1 MGRAKKFI
9 KKKIERGH
17 KMDFKK
23 NPQTKFKDVKKMTE
37 EEARRETEALREGIE
52 YHNYLY
58 YVKNQPKISD
68 ATYDK
73 LFHRLQELEDAFPE
87 VQSPTSPT
95 QKIGAKPLDKLKKVN
110 HTVPMLSLNASLNV
124 EEAQDFDKFVRRNL
138 GKKKIHYVVEPKFDG
153 FSVEV
158 VYRDGTF
165 QYGATRGDG
174 EVGEDISENL
184 KTIKPMALRLQKDK
198 EEIPSFL
205 ALRAEVFMP
214 KTAFQNLNKE
224 RIEGGE
230 DPFANPRNA
239 AAGIMRQLDPKKVAD
254 KPLDI
259 IFYEILKVEGQE
271 FSSHWEELQQF
282 PRWGLKTDPLNKK
295 SSSFEEVK
303 KYHQQLSEQR
313 DELDYE
319 IDGVVIKLD
328 DLQMREELGTRQRS
342 PRWALA
348 WKFPPKEEV
357 TTMVDIAVQVGRT
370 GMLTPVALL
379 EPVDVGGVTVSRATL
394 HNEEEAQRKD
404 VRPGDKVRVAR
415 AGDVIP
421 EVLERIKEPGKKRGK
436 KFTMP
441 KTCPVCGSEV
451 FKEGAYTFCPAG
463 LSCTAQL
470 IGHILHY
477 ASRDAMNIDGL
488 GEKIVK
494 QMVSKGM
501 VRSIADLYRL
511 SVDDLLTLE
520 GFAQKSAQ
528 NLYQAIKER
537 KRARLDRFLYAL
549 GIRHVGQH
557 VARVLAQRYKSLDKL
572 RRADRDGLEETPE
585 IGPEI
590 ARSVEQFFKQEEN
603 NKVLKD
609 LSKQGVKVEDIPSEK
624 EQLPLEGKTFVFTGE
639 LESYSRSEVKDLAE
653 ALGGRAT
660 SSVSGETDFLVV
672 GKNPGSKLDEA
683 KKHKVKIID
692 EEEFKKL
699 VQHKEE

>member
-1 MGRAKKFI
+1 
-9 KKKIERGH
+9 
-17 KMDFKK
+17 MDFKK
-23 NPQTKFKDVKKMTE
+23 NPKTKFKDVKKMSK
-37 EEARRETEALREGIE
+37 EEARKEAKALEEGIE

-73 LFHRLQELEDAFPE
+73 LFHRLQELEEAFPE
-87 VQSPTSPT
+87 LQSPTSPT
-95 QKIGAKPLDKLKKVN
+95 QKVGAKPLDKLKKVN
-110 HTVPMLSLNASLNV
+110 HTVPMLSLNAALNA
-124 EEAQDFDKFVRRNL
+124 EEAQDFDKFIRRSV

-158 VYRDGTF
+158 VYREGTF
-165 QYGATRGDG
+165 QHGATRGDG
-174 EVGEDISENL
+174 DVGEDISENL
-184 KTIKPMALRLQKDK
+184 KTIKSLALRLQKDK
-198 EEIPSFL
+198 TEIPTLL

-214 KTAFQNLNKE
+214 KTAFQKLNKE
-224 RIEGGE
+224 RIERGE

-271 FSSHWEELQQF
+271 FTSHWEELQKF
-282 PRWGLKTDPLNKK
+282 PRWGLKTDPHNKK
-295 SSSFEEVK
+295 CSSFEEIK
-303 KYHQQLSEQR
+303 NYHQKLSEQR
-313 DELDYE
+313 EELDYE

-357 TTMVDIAVQVGRT
+357 TRLVDIAVQVGRT

-421 EVLERIKEPGKKRGK
+421 EVVERIKEPGKKRGK

-441 KTCPVCGSEV
+441 KKCPVCGSEV

-477 ASRDAMNIDGL
+477 ASRDAMNIEGL
-488 GEKIVK
+488 GGKIVK

-501 VRSIADLYRL
+501 VSSIADLYSL

-528 NLYQAIKER
+528 NLYQAIQER
-537 KRARLDRFLYAL
+537 KKAGLDKFLYAL

-557 VARVLAQRYKSLDKL
+557 VARVLAQKYKSLDNL
-572 RRADRDGLEETPE
+572 RQAEGDDLEETPE

-590 ARSVEQFFKQEEN
+590 ARSVEHFFKQKEN
-603 NKVLKD
+603 KKVLQD
-609 LSKQGVKVEDIPSEK
+609 LSKEGVKVEEMSSKRE
-624 EQLPLEGKTFVFTGE
+624 ELPLQGKTFVFTGE
-639 LESYSRSEVKDLAE
+639 LGSYTRSEAKDLVE
-653 ALGGRAT
+653 TLGGRAT
-660 SSVSGETDFLVV
+660 SSISGETDFLVE

-683 KKHKVKIID
+683 KKLKINIIH
-692 EEEFKKL
+692 EKEFKKM
-699 VQHKEE
+699 VKR

>member
-1 MGRAKKFI
+1 
-9 KKKIERGH
+9 
-17 KMDFKK
+17 MDFKK
-23 NPQTKFKDVKKMTE
+23 NPKTKFKDVKKMSK
-37 EEARRETEALREGIE
+37 EEARKEAKALEEGIE

-73 LFHRLQELEDAFPE
+73 LFHRLQELEEAFPE
-87 VQSPTSPT
+87 LQSPTSPT
-95 QKIGAKPLDKLKKVN
+95 QKVGAKPLDKLKKVN
-110 HTVPMLSLNASLNV
+110 HTVPMLSLNAALNA
-124 EEAQDFDKFVRRNL
+124 EEAQDFDKFIRRSV

-158 VYRDGTF
+158 VYREGTF
-165 QYGATRGDG
+165 QHGATRGDG
-174 EVGEDISENL
+174 DVGEDISENL
-184 KTIKPMALRLQKDK
+184 KTIKSLALRLQKDK
-198 EEIPSFL
+198 TEIPTLL

-214 KTAFQNLNKE
+214 KTAFQKLNKE
-224 RIEGGE
+224 RIERGE

-271 FSSHWEELQQF
+271 FTSHWEELQKF
-282 PRWGLKTDPLNKK
+282 PRWGLKTDPHNKK
-295 SSSFEEVK
+295 CSSFEEIK
-303 KYHQQLSEQR
+303 NYHQKLSEQR
-313 DELDYE
+313 EELDYE

-357 TTMVDIAVQVGRT
+357 TRLVDIAVQVGRT

-421 EVLERIKEPGKKRGK
+421 EVVERIKEPGKKRGK

-441 KTCPVCGSEV
+441 KKCPVCGSEV

-463 LSCTAQL
+463 LSCSAQL

-477 ASRDAMNIDGL
+477 ASRDAMNIEGL
-488 GEKIVK
+488 GGKIVK

-501 VRSIADLYRL
+501 VSSIADLYSL

-528 NLYQAIKER
+528 NLYQAIQER
-537 KRARLDRFLYAL
+537 KKAGLDKFLYAL

-557 VARVLAQRYKSLDKL
+557 VARVLAQKYKSLDNL
-572 RRADRDGLEETPE
+572 RQAEGDDLEETPE

-590 ARSVEQFFKQEEN
+590 ARSVEHFFKQKEN
-603 NKVLKD
+603 KKVLQD
-609 LSKQGVKVEDIPSEK
+609 LSKEGVKVEEMSSKRE
-624 EQLPLEGKTFVFTGE
+624 ELPLQGKTFVFTGE
-639 LESYSRSEVKDLAE
+639 LGSYTRSEAKDLVE
-653 ALGGRAT
+653 TLGGRAT
-660 SSVSGETDFLVV
+660 SSISGETDFLVE

-683 KKHKVKIID
+683 KKLKINIIH
-692 EEEFKKL
+692 EKEFKKM
-699 VQHKEE
+699 VKR